1 MRLTAEGRPLR
12 RGGVPATTT
21 TTRVVGRDVHVRDAL
36 EWVREREESDGG
48 ILPRGSCVVA
58 SLPDISEYISSSSG
72 PDSGVDAYSEWLVD
86 TVARLLRLLPRDGVA
101 VFCQSDIIASE
112 KGQRVGYVDKGALV
126 GSAAAGAGS
135 AVLWHK
141 VACRH
146 APGTPRNQVSR
157 PVYSHLMAYA
167 SPRLSREDVA
177 SRFFGPAAARAFP
190 QTADVLES
198 RGDTLWTR
206 GMGYEATLLASR
218 FCVASVRAAR
228 LEEGQGGIL
237 DEDVAPTVYNPFSGE
252 GTVLAVANAIGAHAV
267 GIELSRKRADKSRKA
282 VVL

>member
-1 MRLTAEGRPLR
+1 M
-12 RGGVPATTT
+12 
-21 TTRVVGRDVHVRDAL
+21 
-36 EWVREREESDGG
+36 
-48 ILPRGSCVVA
+48 
-58 SLPDISEYISSSSG
+58 
-72 PDSGVDAYSEWLVD
+72 
-86 TVARLLRLLPRDGVA
+86 
-101 VFCQSDIIASE
+101 
-112 KGQRVGYVDKGALV
+112 
-126 GSAAAGAGS
+126 
-135 AVLWHK
+135 LWHK